1 MTSFILIFE
10 MFTSHKCASAHIVII
25 VFSLIEII

>member
-10 MFTSHKCASAHIVII
+10 MFTSHKCASAYIVI